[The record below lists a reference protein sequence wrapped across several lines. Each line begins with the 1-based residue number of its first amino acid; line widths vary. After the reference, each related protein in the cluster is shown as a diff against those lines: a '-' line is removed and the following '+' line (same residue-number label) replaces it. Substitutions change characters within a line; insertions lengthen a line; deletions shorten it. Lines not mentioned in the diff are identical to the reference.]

1 MLSGAQSPL
10 ILHTVSI
17 SLPFTMLRIRFAA
30 LSGGQKSKAELVRS
44 VFFSGTCPK
53 VLLVDETLAPL
64 DPVSKRG
71 VMAKL
76 KEFCRDSL
84 MLVIYH
90 SDSGDGAEVK
100 NCVPAQQFF
109 DGNIHFENSTIMHRQ
124 LCDSI

>member
-1 MLSGAQSPL
+1 M
-10 ILHTVSI
+10 
-17 SLPFTMLRIRFAA
+17 
-30 LSGGQKSKAELVRS
+30 SGGQKSKAELVRS
-44 VFFSGTCPK
+44 VFLGGTCPT

-90 SDSGDGAEVK
+90 SDGGDGTEA
-100 NCVPAQQFF
+100 NHCVPSQQFF
-109 DGNIHFENSTIMHRQ
+109 DANIHFENSTIMHRP
-124 LCDSI
+124 LCGST